1 MIGKS
6 EGKTNVLATN
16 EVSVQC
22 SGFTHEWT
30 KGTLHD
36 LSVLQQCII
45 KQLCLGGVNEMI
57 DGLTVLRMTFTAD
70 DKREA

>member
-22 SGFTHEWT
+22 SGFTYEWM

-36 LSVLQQCII
+36 PSVLQRCII
-45 KQLCLGGVNEMI
+45 KQLCLGGVNEI
-57 DGLTVLRMTFTAD
+57 TDRLIVLRMTFTAE